1 MKAARFF
8 LAVVVLG
15 LLIVGALAAMIETVP
30 VARVGVRNTLWGGAG
45 ILEEDFE
52 PGFHLG
58 ITGYHKWYFLDQR
71 THFLTFARQGSRP
84 TSQGRTVEALQV
96 RTKDN
101 NPVSFD
107 VTVTYHIIKD
117 EAYKLVLAGNQE
129 IYRDRL
135 ESVIEK
141 VLREQL
147 AQLSSEDIYDPEM
160 RLRIA
165 QESLLPL
172 ELEMAQF
179 HVEPET
185 VLIRAVSFAPPY
197 EAKLQA
203 KQLTHQLRL
212 LAEAEKLVED
222 QAAITEKLSAEIEA
236 AEKEL
241 RGDWDKRL
249 QEVDSVNKVTIA
261 EILAEAEVYDK
272 GTRAKASA
280 DYETLVADGRLA
292 VDKAEA
298 LRNELRNKALDT
310 VGGRIFLAR
319 QAAENLQIEHV
330 TLNSNDPSVPSILNI
345 DELVKLLIGSGGKSD

>member
-1 MKAARFF
+1 MKTAKFF

-15 LLIVGALAAMIETVP
+15 LVLVGVLATTIETVP
-30 VARVGVRNTLWGGAG
+30 VARIGVRLNQWGGTG
-45 ILEEDFE
+45 IVEQDFG

-58 ITGYHKWYFLDQR
+58 ISGYHKWYFLDRR

-84 TSQGRTVEALQV
+84 TSQGQTVGALEV

-101 NPVSFD
+101 NLVSFD
-107 VTVTYHIIKD
+107 VTVTYRIIKGD
-117 EAYKLVLAGNQE
+117 GYKMVQDGLQE

-135 ESVIEK
+135 VAVIEK
-141 VLREQL
+141 ELREQL
-147 AQLSSEDIYDPEM
+147 AQLSSEDIYDPQK
-160 RLRIA
+160 RLATAEAAIPILKR
-165 QESLLPL
+165 
-172 ELEMAQF
+172 EMARY

-185 VLIRAVSFAPPY
+185 VLIRAVSFPAEY
-197 EAKLQA
+197 EAKLQL
-203 KQLTHQLRL
+203 KQLTVQLKL

-222 QAAITEKLSAEIEA
+222 QAAITESLAAEIEA

-249 QEVDSVNKVTIA
+249 QEVSSTNRVTIA

-319 QAAENLQIEHV
+319 QAAENLQFEHV